1 MWGARTSGSMCESRG
16 CTRRAARIAAYA
28 EGDIA
33 LCGRHFR
40 VHARMDAARLRVAA
54 AYRSRRA
61 YCARC
66 ARPFDID
73 NGHGADLCPQCR

>member
-1 MWGARTSGSMCESRG
+1 MCESRG
-16 CTRRAARIAAYA
+16 CVRRAARIAAYA

-40 VHARMDAARLRVAA
+40 AHARMEVARMRAAA
-54 AYRSRRA
+54 AYRGRRA

-66 ARPFDID
+66 ARPFDLADDGHRAD
-73 NGHGADLCPQCR
+73 NICPQCR